1 MWGFRPEE
9 FKALTDIEKR
19 FSLPPSNEYGLEI
32 SAALRQGWGTYVSG
46 LLFHDFSAATDKL
59 DLRTRVQQR
68 VKLLSDRD
76 YERKDALH
84 EVLAKEAD
92 KALRLQVNI

>member
-1 MWGFRPEE
+1 M
-9 FKALTDIEKR
+9 
-19 FSLPPSNEYGLEI
+19 EI

-59 DLRTRVQQR
+59 DLRARVQQR

-92 KALRLQVNI
+92 KALRLHVHI